1 MFNDIFVVKQT
12 LLIQS
17 IMIFTTFRTLLVLC
31 CFSLFVT
38 SCQEDTA
45 VTPPPAIVEEHAE
58 VQDLLQRALTDIQQ
72 NGFRTKADAVEASYN
87 LTLTVSEEAL
97 PGEDGAFIDEFSG
110 TLDVSSANINT
121 IAPEGFL
128 FLAGDFTFEDTEGNT
143 GTSEAVA
150 LIQPNGATYLLINDL
165 PGISFLF
172 IPNFALDSDF
182 TATDLTSATDGG
194 GFVSID
200 VVGELLA
207 AGTPG
212 DDDEPEG
219 NVFSYELSTVGLVR
233 VIVDSGMIG
242 PITTIQ
248 TRLDTVDRLEGVLT
262 IITDDFGR
270 VSSGTYS
277 YTTEAGLSGEASVEG
292 FFNPGSDG
300 IIDVVG
306 ATNSVIDELTL
317 FTDLLPTEV
326 NLPVSTVALG
336 STDDG
341 TNLDRVTIQIELIE

>member
-1 MFNDIFVVKQT
+1 
-12 LLIQS
+12 
-17 IMIFTTFRTLLVLC
+17 MIYHATFRTLLALC
-31 CFSLFVT
+31 FFSFLMT

-72 NGFRTKADAVEASYN
+72 NGFKTKADAVEASYN
-87 LTLTVSEEAL
+87 LTLTVSEEAF
-97 PGEDGAFIDEFSG
+97 PGEDGAFIDEFTG

-150 LIQPNGATYLLINDL
+150 LIQPNGATYLLISDL

-172 IPNFALDSDF
+172 VPNFALDSDF

-200 VVGELLA
+200 VVGELLD
-207 AGTPG
+207 AGAPG
-212 DDDEPEG
+212 DDEENED
-219 NVFSYELSTVGLVR
+219 NVFTYALTATALER
-233 VIVDSGMIG
+233 VIVDSSMLG
-242 PITTIQ
+242 PIVVVQ
-248 TRLDTVDRLEGVLT
+248 TRLDTVDQLSGVLT
-262 IITDDFGR
+262 ITTDDFGR
-270 VSSGTYS
+270 VATGSYT

-292 FFNPGSDG
+292 FFTPGSDG
-300 IIDVVG
+300 AIDIVD
-306 ATNSVIDELTL
+306 ATNSPVDEITILTS
-317 FTDLLPTEV
+317 TIPTET
-326 NLPVSTVALG
+326 NMPVSTVAFG

-341 TNLDRVTIQIELIE
+341 TSLDRVTIEIELIE